1 MDAAAELTP
10 EAEREK
16 PQQHLG
22 TRFASR
28 CGSGLGG
35 GTAAS
40 AFNEGDAKMATT
52 GTQGS
57 AWQDTGTI
65 ASGGNSGRASSVSE
79 NAAATVDKIA
89 TGAHQAVD
97 RIASAATSAAS
108 QLGVKGDEVLEAK
121 ERVMDSMREYVRA
134 KPLAALGIALAAGFV
149 ISRIMR

>member
-1 MDAAAELTP
+1 MSGHTLCVEMP
-10 EAEREK
+10 G
-16 PQQHLG
+16 Q
-22 TRFASR
+22 SR
-28 CGSGLGG
+28 AGE
-35 GTAAS
+35 TAAS

-57 AWQDTGTI
+57 AWQDTGTT

-134 KPLAALGIALAAGFV
+134 QPLAALGIALAAGFV